1 MAMCHN
7 LLYPLLEALPSVVN
21 NRLPRLSLAL
31 QITTAAMGLA
41 KTPLVLP
48 TLILIINP
56 SQMKSIKMKL
66 NNLYFLPSII
76 LPLLLSPYTKRP
88 QLESDSHHN
97 AAFRL

>member
-1 MAMCHN
+1 
-7 LLYPLLEALPSVVN
+7 
-21 NRLPRLSLAL
+21 
-31 QITTAAMGLA
+31 
-41 KTPLVLP
+41 
-48 TLILIINP
+48 
-56 SQMKSIKMKL
+56 MKL